1 MSNPIELIDRALAA
15 RSLADFSCQ
24 AWPIL
29 EPKTPLG
36 WNWHIDL
43 VCEWLEEVT
52 AGRVTRLLFNL
63 PPRSMKS
70 ILVSVMWP
78 C

>member
-52 AGRVTRLLFNL
+52 LAAA
-63 PPRSMKS
+63 
-70 ILVSVMWP
+70 
-78 C
+78 